1 MRPLTQEESVEGSV
15 APFVGGLLTG
25 LREGVEAALII
36 GILAG
41 YLVKIGR
48 ADRLVSVWV
57 GVVAA
62 VFLSLI
68 AAILIYAAAG
78 GLTGPAELLFEAI
91 ATLAAAVV
99 VTWML
104 FWMRRQATTLGG
116 ELRKGIDAAITNAPV
131 TGIALLAFTAVIR
144 EGLETA
150 IFLIGQAAAV
160 GQVGGATA
168 VLAGAVVGLALAI
181 AVGIS
186 IFRLGARLNLGR
198 FFTWTGS
205 ALIVIAAGLLAHG
218 VHELIEIGMLPALMN
233 PVYDLS
239 AYLPDDAGVGLFAR
253 AIFGYRAAPELLTLL
268 AQATYLVLG
277 LIFYVR
283 PTRAAAQAIS
293 DRVAPAATS

>member
-1 MRPLTQEESVEGSV
+1 MEGSA

-57 GVVAA
+57 GVAAA

-116 ELRKGIDAAITNAPV
+116 ELRKGVDAAITNAPV
-131 TGIALLAFTAVIR
+131 TGK
-144 EGLETA
+144 
-150 IFLIGQAAAV
+150 IG
-160 GQVGGATA
+160 
-168 VLAGAVVGLALAI
+168 
-181 AVGIS
+181 
-186 IFRLGARLNLGR
+186 R
-198 FFTWTGS
+198 
-205 ALIVIAAGLLAHG
+205 AH
-218 VHELIEIGMLPALMN
+218 V
-233 PVYDLS
+233 
-239 AYLPDDAGVGLFAR
+239 
-253 AIFGYRAAPELLTLL
+253 
-268 AQATYLVLG
+268 
-277 LIFYVR
+277 
-283 PTRAAAQAIS
+283 
-293 DRVAPAATS
+293 